1 MDALEIISPP
11 PRRIGALALCL
22 TMTAWLLMTMQ
33 QNAGKAAATPLAGWI
48 VAVAMLV
55 LCLCIIG
62 RKLFFRES
70 LSLARASTVSVAEA
84 DRPIHQSWEWSM
96 SWWGLRGER
105 LVIDTTDGRIP
116 FGIGLSERQAA
127 EIIGKIDALRS
138 LRLAG
143 PMQRPAA

>member
-70 LSLARASTVSVAEA
+70 LSLARASTFWLTTLS
-84 DRPIHQSWEWSM
+84 RISS
-96 SWWGLRGER
+96 SNSRIRLRR
-105 LVIDTTDGRIP
+105 WDH
-116 FGIGLSERQAA
+116 
-127 EIIGKIDALRS
+127 
-138 LRLAG
+138 
-143 PMQRPAA
+143 